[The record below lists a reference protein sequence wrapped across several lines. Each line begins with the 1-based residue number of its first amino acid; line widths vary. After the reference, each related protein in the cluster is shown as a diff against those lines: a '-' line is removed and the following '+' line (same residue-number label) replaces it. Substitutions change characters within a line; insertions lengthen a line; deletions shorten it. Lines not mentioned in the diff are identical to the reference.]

1 MALRLISAKDV
12 LGMNSMLSL
21 QDIGE
26 DEHGS
31 KASKLIMVT

>member
-12 LGMNSMLSL
+12 LGISGMLSL

-26 DEHGS
+26 DELNMEE
-31 KASKLIMVT
+31 KLQSELC